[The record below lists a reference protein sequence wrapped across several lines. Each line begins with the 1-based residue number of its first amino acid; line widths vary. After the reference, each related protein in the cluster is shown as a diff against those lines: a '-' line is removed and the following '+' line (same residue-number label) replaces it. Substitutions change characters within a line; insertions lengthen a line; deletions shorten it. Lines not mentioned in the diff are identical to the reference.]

1 MTLAYYSH
9 RYRDADPAVQA
20 ANLAR
25 AQEARHRWAP
35 AMQNLRPLLVVY
47 LAREVWPGKG
57 EP

>member
-1 MTLAYYSH
+1 MAGMLGDGIDMWLTGNVL
-9 RYRDADPAVQA
+9 
-20 ANLAR
+20 NLSGP
-25 AQEARHRWAP
+25 QEARHRWAP